1 MPRFLAVAVTVA
13 MVACL
18 ATSCSSGPTTFAV
31 TGSSVDPTHWCPG
44 GAKDAP
50 YDIHATIQAHNGT
63 SGVVTIKSITA
74 EMTLASVTGSW
85 LEKVGDHY
93 DAGSVKFAPSSVT
106 AGSSATVR
114 VTIPSSCTSG
124 SYGSSQSSSGT
135 YKVTMRVTT
144 SAGAYTV
151 SASNQHQIL
160 AT

>member
-1 MPRFLAVAVTVA
+1 MRRLLTVAVTVA

-50 YDIHATIQAHNGT
+50 YDMHATIRAHNGT

-93 DAGSVKFAPSSVT
+93 DAGSVKFDPSSVT

-151 SASNQHQIL
+151 SASNQHRIL

>member
-1 MPRFLAVAVTVA
+1 MRRFLTVAA
-13 MVACL
+13 MVASL
-18 ATSCSSGPTTFAV
+18 ATSCSSGPTAFAV

-50 YDIHATIQAHNGT
+50 YDMHATIQAHNGT

-93 DAGSVKFAPSSVT
+93 DAGSVKFDPSRVT

-124 SYGSSQSSSGT
+124 SYGSSQSRSGT
-135 YKVTMRVTT
+135 YKATMLATT
-144 SAGAYTV
+144 SPGAYTA
-151 SASNQHQIL
+151 SAR
-160 AT
+160 

>member
-1 MPRFLAVAVTVA
+1 MRRFLTVAVTA
-13 MVACL
+13 GMVAWL
-18 ATSCSSGPTTFAV
+18 ATSCSSGPTTFSV
-31 TGSSVDPTHWCPG
+31 TGSSVDPTYWCPG

-50 YDIHATIQAHNGT
+50 YNMHATIQAHNGT
-63 SGVVTIKSITA
+63 SGVVTIRSITA

-93 DAGSVKFAPSSVT
+93 DAGTVTFDPDSVK

-114 VTIPSSCTSG
+114 ITIPSSCTSG

-135 YKVTMRVTT
+135 YSVTMRVTT

-151 SASNQHQIL
+151 SARNQHQIL
-160 AT
+160 AA

>member
-1 MPRFLAVAVTVA
+1 M
-13 MVACL
+13 
-18 ATSCSSGPTTFAV
+18 
-31 TGSSVDPTHWCPG
+31 
-44 GAKDAP
+44 
-50 YDIHATIQAHNGT
+50 HATIRAHNGT

-93 DAGSVKFAPSSVT
+93 DAGGVKFDPSSVT

-135 YKVTMRVTT
+135 YRVTLPVTT
-144 SAGAYTV
+144 SPGAYTAP
-151 SASNQHQIL
+151 ASHH
-160 AT
+160 TTT

>member
-1 MPRFLAVAVTVA
+1 MRRLLTVAVTVA
-13 MVACL
+13 MVGWL

-50 YDIHATIQAHNGT
+50 YDMHATIRVHNGT

-93 DAGSVKFAPSSVT
+93 DAGSGKFDPSSVT

-124 SYGSSQSSSGT
+124 SYGSRPTRPAT
-135 YKVTMRVTT
+135 YKVTPPGTT
-144 SAGAYTV
+144 A
-151 SASNQHQIL
+151 
-160 AT
+160 